1 MIRKYIYS
9 TENENKFKHET
20 SCYNGQ
26 QRTYMFFN
34 EKFRTLRRK
43 QRMVVVH
50 VRMEISCTMLKRYH
64 AALAITLSGEKSS
77 KTLHITSV
85 VYRSAV
91 SKLQSVINSDVK
103 LFYKHFQ
110 NLCFTCPEV
119 VLK

>member
-1 MIRKYIYS
+1 
-9 TENENKFKHET
+9 
-20 SCYNGQ
+20 
-26 QRTYMFFN
+26 MFFN

-50 VRMEISCTMLKRYH
+50 VRMKISSAMLKRYH